1 MVTNNTTFIYL
12 IHDPV
17 GKALKIGRSDNPIL
31 RLSNL
36 QSAHPRSKLKL
47 LSMFAAKSYV
57 EQDLHKE
64 LEEFR
69 LNGEW
74 FEEAGEVIETFLEF
88 SREISMLVDYDCPT
102 FEKKVRFERLSDELQ
117 SIADN
122 LKEMFSI

>member
-1 MVTNNTTFIYL
+1 MVTTNTTFIYL

-17 GKALKIGRSDNPIL
+17 GRALKIGRSDNPIQ
-31 RLSNL
+31 RLGNL

-47 LSMFAAKSYV
+47 LGMFAAKPFI

-88 SREISMLVDYDCPT
+88 SRDISMLVYYDCPT
-102 FEKKVRFERLSDELQ
+102 FKKKVRTERLCDELQ
-117 SIADN
+117 SIADDLKGMFN
-122 LKEMFSI
+122 L

>member
-1 MVTNNTTFIYL
+1 MTTTDTTFIYL
-12 IHDPV
+12 IHDPYSR
-17 GKALKIGRSDNPIL
+17 ALKIGRSDNPL
-31 RLSNL
+31 HRLSSL
-36 QSAHPRSKLKL
+36 QSAHPRSRLKL
-47 LSMFAAKSYV
+47 LSMFAAKPHV

-88 SREISMLVDYDCPT
+88 SRDIIMLVDYDCPT

-117 SIADN
+117 SIAND
-122 LKEMFSI
+122 LKEMFNI

>member
-1 MVTNNTTFIYL
+1 MVTTDTTFIYL

-17 GKALKIGRSDNPIL
+17 GRALKIGRSANPIQ
-31 RLSNL
+31 RLANL
-36 QSAHPRSKLKL
+36 QTAHPRSNLKL
-47 LSMFAAKSYV
+47 LGMFAAKSYI

-88 SREISMLVDYDCPT
+88 SREIVMLVDYDCPT
-102 FEKKVRFERLSDELQ
+102 FEKKVRFERLSDQLQ
-117 SIADN
+117 SIADD
-122 LKEMFSI
+122 LKGMFNI